1 MRKIGFLTLLVTATL
16 LLTLAFPA
24 AAAGPK
30 PAATPAPAVAA
41 TPAPTANAAPAP
53 EKHPH
58 IDEALE
64 HMRAAKHELEVA
76 AHDFKG
82 HRAKSLEHLNEAI
95 REGEECLKAD
105 HD

>member
-1 MRKIGFLTLLVTATL
+1 MRKIGFLTLLIMATRL
-16 LLTLAFPA
+16 LPWAFPA

-30 PAATPAPAVAA
+30 PAPTPAPAVAA
-41 TPAPTANAAPAP
+41 TPAPTANAAPVP

-64 HMRAAKHELEVA
+64 HMRAAKHELETA

-82 HRAKSLEHLNEAI
+82 HRVKSMEHLDQAIHEA
-95 REGEECLKAD
+95 EECLKAD
-105 HD
+105 